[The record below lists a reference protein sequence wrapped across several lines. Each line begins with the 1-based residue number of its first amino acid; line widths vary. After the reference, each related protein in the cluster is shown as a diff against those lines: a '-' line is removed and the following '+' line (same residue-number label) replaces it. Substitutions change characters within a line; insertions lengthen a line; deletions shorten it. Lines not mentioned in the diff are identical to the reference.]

1 MLISAFRDCLV
12 KRTQDWE
19 WNYAFNVG
27 LQWWA
32 CPLLWGCKRAN
43 WAFELKGPSNLCLV
57 LPNLC
62 PSVCLVLPNLWEIYV
77 HVSSTMCKIW
87 ETYVV
92 QFHWQYSEI
101 VNILFIANLNAS
113 LHDSPH
119 FSLYTS
125 LVPPCPLEYCGK
137 KAGGLYIC
145 LIMGQMFKKGG
156 EIAVWIFP

>member
-1 MLISAFRDCLV
+1 MGVSTF
-12 KRTQDWE
+12 
-19 WNYAFNVG
+19 VG
-27 LQWWA
+27 LQRWA

-57 LPNLC
+57 SPNLC
-62 PSVCLVLPNLWEIYV
+62 PSVCLVSSNLCPSVCLVSPKLWEICV

-101 VNILFIANLNAS
+101 VNTLFIANLNAS

-125 LVPPCPLEYCGK
+125 LVPPCPVKYCEK
-137 KAGGLYIC
+137 KQVVFIYTSSWARC
-145 LIMGQMFKKGG
+145 LRKEGNLLFESSPRG
-156 EIAVWIFP
+156 WL